1 MVNSDSVDISK
12 VSPLIDVL
20 ESCFPDDADQDE
32 EFDPFDP
39 SNGFDPNSFG
49 GDGSLPEGFDPNSF
63 GGNGDLPEGFD
74 PNSFGRRNLQT
85 IAKTV
90 MSGKL
95 SQGTIASLR
104 RLLDSSLRVSRRSL
118 LEHPSG
124 PGHNDYL
131 EDQFSGMCIFGIIP
145 LDGSS
150 FGNQPCPVESLD
162 CLLYTSDAADE

>member
-49 GDGSLPEGFDPNSF
+49 GDGSLPEG
-63 GGNGDLPEGFD
+63 
-74 PNSFGRRNLQT
+74 
-85 IAKTV
+85 
-90 MSGKL
+90 
-95 SQGTIASLR
+95 
-104 RLLDSSLRVSRRSL
+104 
-118 LEHPSG
+118 
-124 PGHNDYL
+124 
-131 EDQFSGMCIFGIIP
+131 
-145 LDGSS
+145 
-150 FGNQPCPVESLD
+150 